1 MSFLRRIST
10 RHLIL
15 LCAAVVAVI
24 AGGTA
29 LAVAAGAGGSKPPPK
44 SLSVAIHDAVTAP
57 APQGVTA
64 DVTFTNH
71 LIDAATLE
79 GSDPLLS
86 GATGRLWATPDGHF
100 RVELQGT
107 SGHPDAQVVYD
118 GTSFWAYEP
127 SSNTVYRGSVP
138 QHKDSAGASEQH
150 QPPTLQKIEQALAK
164 LGTHATVSGA
174 QPDNVGGQQAY
185 DVRVSPKQSG
195 GLLGGAAL
203 AWDAAH
209 GVPLRIGLYARGQ
222 SAPVVELSVTNISFG
237 TIASDA
243 LTVSPPAGAK
253 TVDLTTSQNNAADQ
267 RKKDGKPVTGLSA
280 VQAALPFKVAAPG
293 ALAGRQRQEVK
304 LLGHDRALVTYGQG
318 LGGIA
323 VIEQAAKSTPA
334 ANSTGG
340 GGDHR
345 QGLNLPSVSIAG
357 APGQELATPLGTVVQ
372 FQRAGVEYTV
382 LGSVKPAAALSA
394 ARGL

>member
-1 MSFLRRIST
+1 VSPFLRRIST
-10 RHLIL
+10 RRLIL
-15 LCAAVVAVI
+15 LCASVVAVVA
-24 AGGTA
+24 AGTA
-29 LAVAAGAGGSKPPPK
+29 IALAAGTGGSKPAPK
-44 SLSVAIHDAVTAP
+44 PLAVAVHNALTAP
-57 APQGVTA
+57 QPQGVTA
-64 DVTFTNH
+64 TITFKNR
-71 LIDAATLE
+71 LIDAAQFE
-79 GSDPLLS
+79 GSDPLIS
-86 GATGRLWATPDGHF
+86 GGTGRLWATPDGHF
-100 RVELQGT
+100 RVEVQST
-107 SGHPDAQVVYD
+107 SGDAQLVSD
-118 GTSFWAYEP
+118 GKSFWAYDP
-127 SSNTVYRGSVP
+127 SSHTVYRGSVP

-164 LGTHATVSGA
+164 LGTHAAVSGA

-243 LTVSPPAGAK
+243 LTISPPAGAK
-253 TVDLTTSQNNAADQ
+253 TVDLTTPQNNAADQ
-267 RKKDGKPVTGLSA
+267 KKKDGKPVTGLSA